1 MVKTRKTVTLLIE
14 SGFRYK
20 YPSVADLAELISR
33 HGHKVFV
40 FAPNDPDVVK
50 WNAGRGFEFVDFSPK
65 FHRFPGIQNVEY
77 IFRSVLAVIQSDI
90 LVSFST
96 PTLVSSLIGTLVF
109 RKKSIH
115 YALEL
120 FIPGED
126 CSGFY
131 SYSQYLLRYTNM
143 KVFSTG
149 RHRSE
154 IMSSALSLSEVPG
167 SISCAALAMTSAK
180 INSEKGWVPS
190 QLRRLSK
197 NDSAITVVCDG
208 GLSSVNYL
216 DTLLNAKIPA
226 SSGIIIGMFG
236 PLDPAMRPLLELT
249 QLETGNYFY
258 LGELEGNRYNV
269 IEAIKGADLGI
280 VLKRGDECSIRND
293 QFYTPNKLYDFFA
306 AGVPVLCSSQPSLKF
321 VAENSLGYILSE
333 VTAASLA
340 QFLRKLPEKKEELAN
355 MASLITK
362 RYLADLNFE
371 TAAAPLLS
379 VI

>member
-1 MVKTRKTVTLLIE
+1 MCRISNDFGEDQFRKGL
-14 SGFRYK
+14 G
-20 YPSVADLAELISR
+20 P
-33 HGHKVFV
+33 
-40 FAPNDPDVVK
+40 
-50 WNAGRGFEFVDFSPK
+50 
-65 FHRFPGIQNVEY
+65 
-77 IFRSVLAVIQSDI
+77 
-90 LVSFST
+90 FST
-96 PTLVSSLIGTLVF
+96 
-109 RKKSIH
+109 
-115 YALEL
+115 
-120 FIPGED
+120 
-126 CSGFY
+126 
-131 SYSQYLLRYTNM
+131 
-143 KVFSTG
+143 
-149 RHRSE
+149 
-154 IMSSALSLSEVPG
+154 
-167 SISCAALAMTSAK
+167 AA
-180 INSEKGWVPS
+180 G
-190 QLRRLSK
+190 SK

-362 RYLADLNFE
+362 RYLADSTLK
-371 TAAAPLLS
+371 PLQRHC
-379 VI
+379 